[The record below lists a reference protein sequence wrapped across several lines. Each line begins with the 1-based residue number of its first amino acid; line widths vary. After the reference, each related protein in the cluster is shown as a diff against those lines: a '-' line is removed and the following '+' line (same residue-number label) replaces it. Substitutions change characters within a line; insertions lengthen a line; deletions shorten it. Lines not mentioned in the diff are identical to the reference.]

1 MGAYE
6 AIGYYTIEESM
17 AATGLSRPSLYRR
30 INSGAIRAEKVQ
42 VPGSRGVKTRTLIPT
57 IEIHRYNRQQGAVK
71 RRRTLMLRGKAA

>member
-30 INSGAIRAEKVQ
+30 INSGVIRAEKVQ

-71 RRRTLMLRGKAA
+71 RRRTLMLRELVA